1 MRQLNF
7 ENWLV
12 ASGETWEKY
21 VCGDPKFKAKM
32 HRRYAIYWDAFQH
45 EKEIS
50 KLDKQTIEKRIKEK
64 MNKTKEGNEMN
75 LLEMLEKAMEET
87 LDAMGSVKKNRV
99 KADLKETID
108 DVNQTIENVKSS
120 YDELHFYTY
129 AGLANMYENIQNII
143 EESAEEREETY
154 EALEKLTHHD
164 DVEIK
169 MMAHELIARTLY
181 LDESLKNYCLGI
193 KEKMEE
199 FKE

>member
-1 MRQLNF
+1 MRCLNF
-7 ENWLV
+7 AHWVV

-21 VCGDPKFKAKM
+21 VCGDPQYKTQMLRK
-32 HRRYAIYWDAFQH
+32 YAIYVGDNRQAA
-45 EKEIS
+45 ETL
-50 KLDKQTIEKRIKEK
+50 KLDKP
-64 MNKTKEGNEMN
+64 MKEGNKMN
-75 LLEMLEKAMEET
+75 LLEILEKAMEET